1 MITFDTSPLEYYRG
15 KGKDALRGSTNND
28 TSTWS
33 FMLVKTITYEREEQY
48 QRVIDALDNLTRENF
63 SSIKVPSFAFCA
75 ENKSI
80 QYQVQYIK
88 GGSIISRGEW
98 FTLYDELVERDSEY
112 SFTDYKRE
120 NFIKYHG
127 NIYAVDL
134 NSYNKTAVEVR
145 RTLWKRQLKDNS
157 FRKTIFNQQA
167 RKT

>member
-15 KGKDALRGSTNND
+15 KGKDPIRGTTNND

-75 ENKSI
+75 EDRRI

-88 GGSIISRGEW
+88 GGSIISREEW
-98 FTLYDELVERDSEY
+98 YTLYDELVERNSEY
-112 SFTDYKRE
+112 SFTDYKRK

-127 NIYAVDL
+127 CIYPVDL
-134 NSYNKTAVEVR
+134 NSYSKTPIEVR
-145 RTLWKRQLKDNS
+145 RTLWKREEKMP
-157 FRKTIFNQQA
+157 KTLFNQQGE
-167 RKT
+167 KIFY

>member
-157 FRKTIFNQQA
+157 FRKTIFNH

>member
-48 QRVIDALDNLTRENF
+48 HRVIDALDNLTRENF

-157 FRKTIFNQQA
+157 FRKTIFNQ
-167 RKT
+167 KT

>member
-15 KGKDALRGSTNND
+15 KGKDPIRGSTNND

-75 ENKSI
+75 EDRRI

-88 GGSIISRGEW
+88 GASIISREEW
-98 FTLYDELVERDSEY
+98 YTLYDELVERDSEY
-112 SFTDYKRE
+112 SFTDYKRK

-127 NIYAVDL
+127 NIYPVDL
-134 NSYNKTAVEVR
+134 NSYSKTPIEVR
-145 RTLWKRQLKDNS
+145 RALWKREEHG
-157 FRKTIFNQQA
+157 KTLFNQQGE
-167 RKT
+167 KIFY

>member
-15 KGKDALRGSTNND
+15 KGKDPIRGSTNND

-75 ENKSI
+75 EGMSI

-88 GGSIISRGEW
+88 
-98 FTLYDELVERDSEY
+98 
-112 SFTDYKRE
+112 
-120 NFIKYHG
+120 
-127 NIYAVDL
+127 
-134 NSYNKTAVEVR
+134 
-145 RTLWKRQLKDNS
+145 
-157 FRKTIFNQQA
+157 
-167 RKT
+167 